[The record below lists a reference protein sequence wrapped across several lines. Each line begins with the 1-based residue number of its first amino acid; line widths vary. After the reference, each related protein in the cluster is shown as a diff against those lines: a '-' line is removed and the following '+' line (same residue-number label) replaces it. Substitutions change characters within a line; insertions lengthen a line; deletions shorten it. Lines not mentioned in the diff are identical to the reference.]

1 MIAHHFLDKFHLL
14 IETLLKIFF
23 ISIVALVF
31 VAALSRWFGYPIASS
46 IDIAQILFA
55 WTTFLG
61 ADVTL
66 RKNGH
71 IGIDILVQ
79 KLSPKM
85 QKRILL
91 FNYTLMSAFLGTMIF
106 YGIYLCYINYERLFN
121 VIQISYTYATASVPV
136 GCTLMLITLI
146 CKILDLREA
155 N

>member
-146 CKILDLREA
+146 CKILDLRET